1 MSEIRK
7 NGRVSTDAERKAA
20 IETIMRASFR
30 HGYRMALMGFKE
42 PTIAIEWRDGKPRIA
57 LSVPRTERLTWM
69 QRLALRLWNKAGRG
83 GTA

>member
-1 MSEIRK
+1 MSTE
-7 NGRVSTDAERKAA
+7 AERKEA

-30 HGYRMALMGFKE
+30 HGYRMASMGFEE
-42 PTIAIEWRDGKPRIA
+42 PTIAIEWHGGKPRIA
-57 LSVPRTERLTWM
+57 LSVPPSERLTWT